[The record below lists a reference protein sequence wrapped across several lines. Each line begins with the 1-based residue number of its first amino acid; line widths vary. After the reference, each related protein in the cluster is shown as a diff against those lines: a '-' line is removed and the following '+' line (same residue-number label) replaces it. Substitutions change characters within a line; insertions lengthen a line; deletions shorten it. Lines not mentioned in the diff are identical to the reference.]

1 VTRFRKI
8 LIANRGEIA
17 RRIMRTARAMGYR
30 TVAVYSEA
38 DRDMPYVREADQAVP
53 IGPAPASA
61 SYLAIDRILAAA
73 RRSGAEAI
81 HPGYGF
87 LAENAAFAEACAVA
101 DLVFIGP
108 PGDAIRLMG
117 NKAAAKRRMRE
128 AGVPLIPGYDGE
140 DQRDATLAAEAAA
153 IGYPVMVKA
162 AAGGG
167 GKGMRLVGDA
177 SRFGEALRGARAEAE
192 KAFGSGELIFEK
204 AIAGARHIEIQVFA
218 DAQGNII
225 HLGER
230 DCSIQ
235 RRHQKVIEE
244 APAPALDAALRSA
257 MGAAAVAAARAIQY
271 VGAGTVEFLL
281 AQDGAFYF
289 LEMNTRLQVEHAVT
303 EMTTGVDLVEWQL
316 RVAAGESLP
325 KGQAEIA
332 NAGHA
337 IEARLYAEDPHADF
351 LPQAGRL
358 LAWVTPTGAGIRV
371 DDGVASGVTISP
383 HYDPML
389 AKIIAYGE
397 TREAARRRLIAALE
411 DTVAL
416 GIATNRR
423 FLIDC
428 LSHPAFAAGTV
439 DTGFIGGKLAASE
452 RGMADT
458 RLVALAAAL
467 FDQRAAAA
475 DDAIT
480 PAWRNLR
487 SLGAPIWLKCGET
500 KTVLDVIRGGAGQW
514 RVSVAGESR
523 LIEILAIDGA
533 RVRFLHEGLVE
544 TVQFAWDGDVLH
556 LSLGEVTAA
565 FEDML
570 VGATAVAREARGD
583 AALAPM
589 TGTVSAVHVRPGDA
603 VRKGQCLVILEA
615 MKMEHEIVAPRDGTI
630 AAVLVAP
637 GEQVPTRK
645 PLIELAPQAAA

>member
-1 VTRFRKI
+1 VTSFRKI

-17 RRIMRTARAMGYR
+17 RRVMRTARAMGYR
-30 TVAVYSEA
+30 TVAVYSDA
-38 DRDMPYVREADQAVP
+38 DREMPYVAEADEALP

-73 RRSGAEAI
+73 RRSGAEAV

-87 LAENAAFAEACAVA
+87 LAENAAFAEACAAA

-108 PGDAIRLMG
+108 PADAIRLMG

-140 DQRDATLAAEAAA
+140 DQRDATLASEAAV
-153 IGYPVMVKA
+153 IGFPVMVKA

-177 SRFGEALRGARAEAE
+177 SRFGEAVRGARAEAE
-192 KAFGSGELIFEK
+192 KAFGSGELIIEK
-204 AIAGARHIEIQVFA
+204 AIERPRHIEIQIFA
-218 DAQGNII
+218 DRHGNVI

-244 APAPALDAALRSA
+244 APSPGLDAARRSA
-257 MGAAAVAAARAIQY
+257 MGAAAVAAARAIRY
-271 VGAGTVEFLL
+271 VGAGTIEFLL
-281 AQDGAFYF
+281 APDSAFYF

-303 EMTTGVDLVEWQL
+303 EMTTGIDLVEWQI
-316 RVAAGESLP
+316 RVAAGEPLP
-325 KGQAEIA
+325 RRQEDIA
-332 NAGHA
+332 SIGHA
-337 IEARLYAEDPHADF
+337 IEARVYAEDPHADF

-358 LAWVTPTGAGIRV
+358 VAWAAPKGIGIRV
-371 DDGVASGVTISP
+371 DDGVASGITISP
-383 HYDPML
+383 NYDPML
-389 AKIIAYGE
+389 AKIIAHGE
-397 TREAARRRLIAALE
+397 TREVARRRLIGALE

-416 GIATNRR
+416 GIATNRH
-423 FLIDC
+423 FLVAC
-428 LSHPAFAAGTV
+428 LSHPAFAAGTI
-439 DTGFIGGKLAASE
+439 DTSFINRHLGTVEPAMRDGRLA
-452 RGMADT
+452 
-458 RLVALAAAL
+458 ALAAAL
-467 FDQRAAAA
+467 FEWRDAAR

-480 PAWRNLR
+480 PAWRSLR
-487 SLGAPIWLKCGET
+487 SLGAPMLLKCGGE
-500 KTVLDVIRGGAGQW
+500 KIALEIGRAREGW
-514 RVSVAGESR
+514 RVSVGGECR
-523 LIEILAIDGA
+523 FIEIQAVTGA
-533 RVRFLHEGLVE
+533 RVRFLHDGLAE
-544 TVQFAWDGDVLH
+544 TAQFAWDGDALH
-556 LSLGEVTAA
+556 LSLGEVTATFA
-565 FEDML
+565 DVL
-570 VGATAVAREARGD
+570 LAGTAAAREASGD

-589 TGTVSAVHVRPGDA
+589 TGTVSAVRVRAGDA

-630 AAVLVAP
+630 AAVLVVP